1 VSYSIKTD
9 QIELAVCL
17 VVRHI
22 SLLCLFHQVQ
32 L

>member
-1 VSYSIKTD
+1 VSDGIETD
-9 QIELAVCL
+9 QIELTVCL